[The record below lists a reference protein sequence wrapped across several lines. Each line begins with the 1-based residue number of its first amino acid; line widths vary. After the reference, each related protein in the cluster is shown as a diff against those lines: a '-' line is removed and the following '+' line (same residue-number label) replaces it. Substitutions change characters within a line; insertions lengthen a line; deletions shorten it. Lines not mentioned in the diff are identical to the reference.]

1 MRIFALLALAAGLA
15 AAREPF
21 RFVEITPASLELREG
36 DRPVMVYNHGMI
48 LKEGVKESYRRS
60 SYVHPLHA
68 PDGTVLTDDFP
79 ADHPHHRGVCWTWPV
94 VRFEGAT
101 YDVWAVIGMHQ
112 RFLRWLA
119 REAGRDRARL
129 AVENGWFVGDRQAVK
144 ETVEFVVH
152 RGEAGRR
159 AIDFALTIE
168 AVGSPVEIAGR
179 EKKGYGGLG
188 IRFAPRE
195 GTEIRTER
203 GIEAADSDQVPHP
216 WAELS
221 ARFEGRPAG
230 ARIEIDPRNPGA
242 PNGWCLRHYG
252 YIAVNWPGTETY
264 RLERGK
270 PVTLRYRIVTF
281 NR

>member
-1 MRIFALLALAAGLA
+1 MRTLALLAFGAGLA
-15 AAREPF
+15 AAGEPF

-36 DRPVMVYNHGMI
+36 DRPVMVYNHGMMI
-48 LKEGVKESYRRS
+48 KKGVPESYRRS
-60 SYVHPLHA
+60 SYVHPLYA

-79 ADHPHHRGVCWTWPV
+79 ADHPHHRGLCWTWPV

-101 YDVWAVIGMHQ
+101 YDVWAVKGMRQ

-119 REAGRDRARL
+119 REASRDRARL
-129 AVENGWFVGDRQAVK
+129 AVENGWFAGDRQAAR

-152 RGEAGRR
+152 PVGAGRR
-159 AIDFALTIE
+159 TIDFTLTIE
-168 AVGSPVEIAGR
+168 AVEAPVEIAGR
-179 EKKGYGGLG
+179 EQKGYGGLG

-195 GTEIRTER
+195 ATEIRTER
-203 GIEAADSDQVPHP
+203 GLEAADSDQVPHP

-221 ARFEGRPAG
+221 ARFEGRLAG
-230 ARIEIDPRNPGA
+230 ARIEIDPQNPGA

-252 YIAVNWPGTETY
+252 YIAVNWPGTGTY

-270 PVTLRYRIVTF
+270 PITLRYRIVTF
-281 NR
+281 HR